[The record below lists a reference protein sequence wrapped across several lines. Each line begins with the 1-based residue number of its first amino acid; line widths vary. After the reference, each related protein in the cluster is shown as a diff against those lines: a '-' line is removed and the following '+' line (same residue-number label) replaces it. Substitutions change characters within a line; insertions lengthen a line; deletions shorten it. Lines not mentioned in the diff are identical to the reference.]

1 MASKLDLA
9 DAQFIGFHFGKREP
23 GIVPLVLE
31 MGLSKAEWTKWK
43 TRYTSTYLTESE
55 IIEVDE
61 YFKLTAARNDE
72 KSGLVARGRRK
83 REGTN
88 ENDKLDYIQ
97 RIGRVQRQTMAVP
110 VTDIASGKTIVHLND

>member
-43 TRYTSTYLTESE
+43 TRYTSSYLTESE

-61 YFKLTAARNDE
+61 YFKLRTTNNIDKRDIVV
-72 KSGLVARGRRK
+72 KSRRK
-83 REGTN
+83 PEEAN

-97 RIGRVQRQTMAVP
+97 SIGRIQRQTQAVP
-110 VTDIASGKTIVHLND
+110 VTDISNGKTIVHLID